1 MSTIAGRRVI
11 ILGDSHVDGSTFGKS
26 LEKMLA
32 ANGAS
37 VTRYGWGGSAARTWI
52 AGQPIFKKQYTLE
65 QVRSA
70 GPFDIAIVSLGT
82 NDGANAG
89 VNTQDAGAL
98 SREADKSIS
107 QIKQVMDATGAPIV
121 WWVEPP
127 RMGDRVKHYTNYNI
141 DFVRK
146 AGRSA
151 FGSRSIDSTVVGTP
165 DGDGVHLG
173 GRGGQAWAQVVHDRV
188 TSETGLMP
196 GGSGALWWTFGIA
209 FAAVLGA
216 VVWRVRRSD
225 GG

>member
-1 MSTIAGRRVI
+1 VSTIAGRRVI

-37 VTRYGWGGSAARTWI
+37 VTRMGWGGSAARTWI
-52 AGQPIFKKQYTLE
+52 AGRPIFGKQYTLE
-65 QVRSA
+65 QVRTS
-70 GPFDIAIVSLGT
+70 GPYDVAIVSLGT

-98 SREADKSIS
+98 SREADKSIA
-107 QIKQVMDATGAPIV
+107 QIKQVMDATGASVV

-127 RMGDRVKHYTNYNI
+127 VMGDRVKHYTNYNI

-146 AGRSA
+146 AGRRE
-151 FGSRSIDSTVVGTP
+151 FGSRSIDSTVVGAP

-173 GRGGQAWAQVVHDRV
+173 GRGGQAWAQVVHDKV
-188 TSETGLMP
+188 VSETSLIP
-196 GGSGALWWTFGIA
+196 EGSGALWWGLGLS

-216 VVWRVRRSD
+216 VIWKVKR